1 MTVGRSPR
9 KWESGKLFAGFRA
22 GVLIGLGAAL
32 LLHQLS
38 WWLLDT
44 NTLVVLPILS
54 GLLVAGRSWLGEPY
68 R

>member
-1 MTVGRSPR
+1 MTIGRSPR

-22 GVLIGLGAAL
+22 GVLIGLGTAL
-32 LLHQLS
+32 LLHQVS
-38 WWLLDT
+38 WWVLDI

-54 GLLVAGRSWLGEPY
+54 GLLFAGRSWLGKPY